1 MSKARMIVS
10 ATTAG
15 STSYGNVAAHFQ
27 LSARL
32 MGKRHNLSHA
42 IGMYEGTEELSIVV
56 DMDNVPFIVLAATAH
71 DFAMKFKQES
81 VYFSHN
87 GEAFLAMAT
96 GDMVRLGKER
106 EAVLGN
112 VTEPWKPGQGYTR
125 IIGTTYYIWT
135 EK

>member
-1 MSKARMIVS
+1 MSKSRMIVS
-10 ATTAG
+10 ATTEV

-32 MGKRHNLSHA
+32 MGKKHNLSHA
-42 IGMYEGTEELSIVV
+42 VGMYGGKEELSIVV

-87 GEAFLAMAT
+87 GEAFLATAT
-96 GDMVRLGKER
+96 GDMVRLGKEC
-106 EAVLGN
+106 EGTLEGTIV
-112 VTEPWKPGQGYTR
+112 WSKGQGYTR
-125 IIGTTYYIWT
+125 IIGTQYYIWT
-135 EK
+135 KK